1 MDMMMAII
9 CIKFFLLVLQEIL
22 LINND
27 FLALEEK
34 KNISTKMNIFG

>member
-1 MDMMMAII
+1 MAII

-34 KNISTKMNIFG
+34 KTFQLK